1 MELREING
9 INRNKQR
16 RHAVGE
22 KRKERKA
29 EVLTRETLVN
39 SSAKKCS
46 KKKKWKKN
54 REERKKIK
62 NK

>member
-46 KKKKWKKN
+46 KKKNGKKTGK
-54 REERKKIK
+54 RGKK
-62 NK
+62 